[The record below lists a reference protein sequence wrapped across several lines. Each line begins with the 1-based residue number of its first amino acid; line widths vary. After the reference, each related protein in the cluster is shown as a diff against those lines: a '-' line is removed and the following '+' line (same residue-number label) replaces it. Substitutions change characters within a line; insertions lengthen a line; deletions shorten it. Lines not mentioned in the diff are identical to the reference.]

1 MQALNP
7 RYNNIMKAAKL
18 LVVALV
24 PVFLAFKS
32 PDFPSTTIK
41 KELYAKNDFRGK
53 PFKLIHWGDAVIG
66 SLPTKQDLQGKVLL
80 IDLWATWCGPCRAV
94 IPEMNTWAKKFQD
107 DLVIVGVSDEKPE
120 VIQEFA
126 KGTPMNYTVTTD
138 KSKSMSKSLGVAG
151 IPHVIVLSKDGVV
164 RYQGFPLQEEDKL
177 TTEKLAQIIKAN
189 KELP

>member
-1 MQALNP
+1 
-7 RYNNIMKAAKL
+7 MKAAKL

-24 PVFLAFKS
+24 PVLLALKS

-53 PFKLIHWGDAVIG
+53 PFKQIQWGQTVLGQIP
-66 SLPTKQDLQGKVLL
+66 SKQEMSGKVLL

-94 IPEMNTWAKKFQD
+94 IPEMNKWAKKFEK

-126 KGTPMNYTVTTD
+126 KATPMNYAVTSDST
-138 KSKSMSKSLGVAG
+138 KSMSKALGVAG
-151 IPHVIVLSKDGVV
+151 IPHVIVMSKDGVV

-177 TTEKLAQIIKAN
+177 TTEKLAQIIEAN
-189 KELP
+189 KALK